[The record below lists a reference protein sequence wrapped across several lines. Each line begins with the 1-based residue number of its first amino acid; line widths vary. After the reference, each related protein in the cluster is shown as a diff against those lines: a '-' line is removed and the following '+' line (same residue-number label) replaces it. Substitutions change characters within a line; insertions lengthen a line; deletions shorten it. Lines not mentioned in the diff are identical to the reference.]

1 MKFGISQI
9 GKKSPESLVKFID
22 AIIIFIMPAFASFIV
37 SIPPQYLSEPRKTL
51 IGAFAT
57 FTIATLKGFQYM
69 IGKIDTDQETK

>member
-9 GKKSPESLVKFID
+9 GKQSPESIVKFID

-37 SIPPQYLSEPRKTL
+37 SVPPQYLSEPRKNL

-57 FTIATLKGFQYM
+57 FTIASLKALQYM
-69 IGKIDTDQETK
+69 IGKKEVDQETK